1 LKMERRQRTRLA
13 SAGVVAVVF
22 ASGAL
27 VGMAVQRS
35 LASEAIVDGAP
46 QAPYDGPDRQGGPAG
61 NRGRTEPRPK
71 IYTQVLT
78 PEQIV
83 VADSLTRLMEVK
95 RDELERD
102 FRRDMDSIFDAS
114 ARPQQHREERG
125 AMIVQLRNQIRALMT
140 PDQMARYDSLIAAA
154 QAAAEERRRT
164 DREQREQQQGQRE
177 GPGRQ
182 GQGRAGSSP
191 DF

>member
-1 LKMERRQRTRLA
+1 MEKRQRTRLA

-35 LASEAIVDGAP
+35 LASEPAIAEVP
-46 QAPYDGPDRQGGPAG
+46 QAPFDGPDRQGGPGG
-61 NRGRTEPRPK
+61 NRGRSEPRPR
-71 IYTQVLT
+71 IYNQVLT
-78 PEQIV
+78 PEQIT
-83 VADSLTRLMEVK
+83 VADSLTRLMEVT

-102 FRRDMDSIFDAS
+102 FRHDMDSIFDAS
-114 ARPQQHREERG
+114 QRPQQHREERG
-125 AMIVQLRNQIRALMT
+125 ALIVDLRNQIRGIMT
-140 PDQMARYDSLIAAA
+140 DEQRVRYDSLIAAA

-182 GQGRAGSSP
+182 SQGRSGSSP
-191 DF
+191 E